1 MKAPAKQAVKTAT
14 PKGVAAPKAKSPT
27 DIVSVKNIS
36 RKQINTSVEC
46 IQPGEEG
53 KATNDELRRWNKWLE
68 EV

>member
-1 MKAPAKQAVKTAT
+1 MNVAVKKAVKTAT
-14 PKGVAAPKAKSPT
+14 SKEVAAPKAKSPT